1 MGFFSKSKEGKNHG
15 KSKKKS
21 GKSSKNTKKGG
32 KSKKSKKG
40 GKSHSK
46 SHGEHQEKSGNC
58 GWHDPR
64 KAGCCSNSEISL
76 DSDHLMQ
83 RHTPVIRL
91 HEDKCNKTHH
101 PPCEEEDT
109 EDEYEEQEKRR
120 CKKKRV
126 KISEDKSCAF
136 DDDKL
141 DSCEECQECC
151 HAEISE
157 EDHLC
162 GECPHSNQKKYRVKE
177 RRRRKESDPCT
188 VM

>member
-21 GKSSKNTKKGG
+21 GKSSKSTKKSG

-64 KAGCCSNSEISL
+64 KAGCCNNSEISL

-141 DSCEECQECC
+141 DSCEECC
-151 HAEISE
+151 HADISE

-162 GECPHSNQKKYRVKE
+162 GQFYSNDKNYRVKE
-177 RRRRKESDPCT
+177 RRRRKQSDPCC